1 MTTPP
6 LYRKPCSSPFEAVQT
21 IFAEADRLGMSV
33 KDVSKRSGYGPDTV
47 KNMRRPQVRR
57 SNGSGLNPS
66 LRMTIDM
73 AQAVGF
79 RIVAVPIEEKMIG

>member
-33 KDVSKRSGYGPDTV
+33 EDVSKRSGYSEDTV
-47 KNMRRPQVRR
+47 TNMRRPRTNR
-57 SNGSGLNPS
+57 GNGSGLNPS
-66 LRMTIDM
+66 LRMVIDM
-73 AQAVGF
+73 AETVGL
-79 RIVAVPIEEKMIG
+79 RIVAVPIREET